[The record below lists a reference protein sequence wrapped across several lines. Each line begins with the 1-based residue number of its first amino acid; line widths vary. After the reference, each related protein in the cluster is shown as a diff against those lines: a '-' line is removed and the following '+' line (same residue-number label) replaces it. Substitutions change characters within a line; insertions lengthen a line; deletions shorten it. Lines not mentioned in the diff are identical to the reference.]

1 MESFD
6 LESYFFFI
14 RGHKLQHLLLITS
27 LIKLMDIILVFNR
40 KVYSGNE
47 VVISVRMILR
57 CDYKQL

>member
-1 MESFD
+1 
-6 LESYFFFI
+6 
-14 RGHKLQHLLLITS
+14 
-27 LIKLMDIILVFNR
+27 MDIILVFNR